1 MKLSRYALP
10 ACVMPL
16 AALAAG
22 CQHHD
27 TRHAAVPA
35 AQAQQQALTA
45 SVFNP
50 GEAAIFAVSSVLVE
64 GSRDAVLIDAQF
76 SAAEAQKLVNK
87 IKASG
92 KRLTAIYISHGDPD
106 FYFGLDTLHAAF
118 PEAKI
123 VATPQTIAHIEATK
137 DEKLKIWGP
146 QLGANAP
153 KSIIVPQPLIGDT
166 LMLEGQPLK
175 VIGLNGPTPDRTF
188 VWIPSIRTVAGGV
201 PVAWG
206 EHVWMADTQTAQSH
220 INWLATLGEMRA
232 LSPRAVIPGHF
243 VGAMPAGLKA
253 VDFTAQYIH
262 AFDEETAKAKNA
274 AALSNAMKKR
284 YPNLGGESSLELSA
298 KVAKGEMAWK

>member
-1 MKLSRYALP
+1 M
-10 ACVMPL
+10 
-16 AALAAG
+16 
-22 CQHHD
+22 
-27 TRHAAVPA
+27 
-35 AQAQQQALTA
+35 
-45 SVFNP
+45 
-50 GEAAIFAVSSVLVE
+50 
-64 GSRDAVLIDAQF
+64 
-76 SAAEAQKLVNK
+76 
-87 IKASG
+87 
-92 KRLTAIYISHGDPD
+92 
-106 FYFGLDTLHAAF
+106 
-118 PEAKI
+118 
-123 VATPQTIAHIEATK
+123 
-137 DEKLKIWGP
+137 
-146 QLGANAP
+146 
-153 KSIIVPQPLIGDT
+153 PQPLIGDT

-188 VWIPSIRTVAGGV
+188 VWIPSIRTVSGGV

-262 AFDEETAKAKNA
+262 AFDEEAAKAKNA
-274 AALSNAMKKR
+274 AALSTAMKKR